1 MRKHRHVA
9 KVPMMM
15 QLENLECG
23 AASFAMILAYYG
35 RWITME
41 QARIAC
47 SVSKDGSSAKNIVLA
62 AKDYGLE
69 AEAFKMEPEAVMAK
83 GKFPCIIHW
92 NMNHFVVLKG
102 FQRNL
107 FGQVTAQINDP
118 ARGEVSI
125 SMDEFD
131 ESFTGIVLHF
141 KPSEDFEPGGRRR
154 SILTFSAKR
163 LAGTWPAVIFL
174 LLVSILLYLF
184 NIVNSVTARIFMDR
198 ILNWKNTGW
207 IMKLLS
213 FMFLMAVLQIIVAWK
228 QAVYSIKISG
238 KMAIAGAASYMWK
251 VLQLP
256 MNFFLQRMAGD
267 IQMRLVLNA
276 SIAETLINTFA
287 PLVLN
292 TVMMLFYLILMV
304 RQSVTLTVVGVTAIL
319 INTMLS
325 WYISQKRIRY
335 ARVLLRD
342 EGKLE
347 AATFTGIQMIETIK
361 SSGAENGFFQKWAGI
376 QASANDQRVKT
387 AYTEQY
393 LGKLP
398 ALFVTVANSIVL
410 VMGVRLSMDGKM
422 SLGAVFMFQGFLGQ
436 FMAPAMDL
444 VRAGMTIQEM
454 QTRVERIEDVMEY
467 GADVPEENAPV
478 VDSQSDEMGKLKG
491 NIELKNITFG
501 YSRLAE
507 PVIKDFSLS
516 MKTGDRIALVGA
528 SGCGKSTISSLISGL
543 YLPWSGEILFDGKE
557 RTRYPGEVLTG
568 SVAVVDQDIILFDG
582 TVADNI
588 KMWDRS
594 IKDFEMILA
603 ARDADIHED
612 IVRLPGGYRHK
623 LLAGGQGLSGG
634 QRQQLEIARALALD
648 PTIIIL
654 DEATSALDAK
664 TEQKI
669 MNAVK
674 DRGITCIVIAHRL
687 STVRDCDEIIVL
699 EHGVVCERGSHEEL
713 MAKEGKYKEL
723 VMNE

>member
-1 MRKHRHVA
+1 MRKYRHVA

-23 AASFAMILAYYG
+23 AASLVMILAFYG

-62 AKDYGLE
+62 ARTYGLE
-69 AEAFKMEPEAVMAK
+69 VEAFKMEPETVMAE
-83 GKFPCIIHW
+83 GNFPCIIHW

-102 FQRNL
+102 FKRNL
-107 FGQVTAQINDP
+107 FGRVTAEINDP

-125 SMDEFD
+125 SMEEFD
-131 ESFTGIVLHF
+131 ESFTGIVLF
-141 KPSEDFEPGGRRR
+141 FAPSRDFEPGGHRK
-154 SILTFSAKR
+154 SMLSFAAKR
-163 LAGTWPAVIFL
+163 LDGVWPVVVFL
-174 LLVSILLYLF
+174 LVISILLYLF
-184 NIVNSVTARIFMDR
+184 DVVNSVTARIFMDR
-198 ILNWKNTGW
+198 ILSWKNAGW
-207 IMKLLS
+207 IVKLLS
-213 FMFLMAVLQIIVAWK
+213 FMFLTAILQIIVAWK

-238 KMAIAGAASYMWK
+238 KMAITGASSYMWK
-251 VLQLP
+251 VLRLP

-267 IQMRLVLNA
+267 IQMRLTLNA

-292 TVMMLFYLILMV
+292 TAMMVFYLFLML
-304 RQSVTLTVVGVTAIL
+304 RQSVTLTAVGVGAIL
-319 INTMLS
+319 LNTMIS
-325 WYISQKRIRY
+325 WYISKKRIQY

-347 AATFTGIQMIETIK
+347 ATTLTGIQMIETIK

-376 QASANDQRVKT
+376 QASVNDHRIKT
-387 AYTEQY
+387 TYTEQY

-398 ALFVTVANSIVL
+398 ALFVTIANSIVL
-410 VMGVRLSMDGKM
+410 VTGVRLSMDGKM

-444 VRAGMTIQEM
+444 VRAGQTIQEM
-454 QTRVERIEDVMEY
+454 RTRMERIEDVMEY
-467 GADVPEENAPV
+467 GEDVTQDKTKEP
-478 VDSQSDEMGKLKG
+478 DEVGKLRG

-501 YSRLAE
+501 YSRLAK
-507 PVIKDFSLS
+507 PVIRDFSLT
-516 MKTGDRIALVGA
+516 MKTGDRVALVGA
-528 SGCGKSTISSLISGL
+528 SGCGKSTISSLIAGL

-557 RTRYPGEVLTG
+557 RTQYPGEVMTG
-568 SVAVVDQDIILFDG
+568 SVAVIDQDIILFDG

-594 IKDFEMILA
+594 VKDFEMILA

-623 LLAGGQGLSGG
+623 LLSGGQELSGG
-634 QRQQLEIARALALD
+634 QRQQLEIARVLALD

-669 MNAVK
+669 MDAVK

-699 EHGVVCERGSHEEL
+699 DHGEVCERGTHEEL
-713 MAKEGKYKEL
+713 MAKDGRYKEL
-723 VMNE
+723 VMSE